1 MAKKLKREAIVINAS
16 VFDSLP
22 TYGNKYKKERD
33 VWFSI
38 LVSYKKNNIFKSLRV
53 PISPDADL
61 VDINY
66 LQKYIARK
74 VKIKANDVLFK
85 EEPIVALWLNNII
98 VKDPGKIRVEKR
110 QKIRVN

>member
-22 TYGNKYKKERD
+22 TYGNNYKKERD

-38 LVSYKKNNIFKSLRV
+38 LVCYKKNNIFKSLRV

-98 VKDPGKIRVEKR
+98 VKDPGKIRAEKR
-110 QKIRVN
+110 QKTRVN